1 LLIVAVPSPEQ
12 VAAVVLIVGIEGV
25 DNCAATLNDDD
36 AAEVQLLLFVA
47 VMV

>member
-1 LLIVAVPSPEQ
+1 MVAVPSPEQ
-12 VAAVVLIVGIEGV
+12 VAPVVLIVGVEGV

-47 VMV
+47 VTV